1 MHLKRIAADGSV
13 VNTTNVNSEIVVD
26 TNGEA
31 YISQRKAA
39 ELLGVA
45 NTSLQ
50 YYLENVLSRAGNY
63 DTSQGLS
70 SEIFAF
76 SVQYYA
82 LDARNPTDNA
92 KALLKQITAAGVKA
106 YLYHMAGYTMKA
118 EIIEVQPK
126 ETERLGYLDDAT
138 VVIKREL
145 ELHGLFG
152 TPLHLAQIESIKT
165 TESITGVDLS
175 RFLLNAPAQ
184 SGIVNEDIM
193 LEPKEIADRLGFKSA
208 IALNKKLI
216 ELGLQS
222 RINGELVATDEA
234 LGMYSKHAW
243 KNRSKSG
250 YNYKWNLA
258 AIRAKVTL

>member
-1 MHLKRIAADGSV
+1 MTQIEKSNSNMEI
-13 VNTTNVNSEIVVD
+13 TVNSA
-26 TNGEA
+26 NGEA

-76 SVQYYA
+76 PVQYYA
-82 LDARNPTDNA
+82 LDARTVTDKA
-92 KALLKQITAAGVKA
+92 KKLLRQITQAGAKA
-106 YLYHMAGYTMKA
+106 YLYHLAGYTMSAKPA
-118 EIIEVQPK
+118 EETII
-126 ETERLGYLDDAT
+126 TISGYLDYPT
-138 VVIKREL
+138 IVVKREL

-152 TPLHLAQIESIKT
+152 TPLHLAQIESVKT
-165 TESITGVDLS
+165 TEFITGVDLS

-193 LEPKEIADRLGFKSA
+193 LEPKEIADLLGFKSA
-208 IALNKKLI
+208 IALNKRLI

-258 AIRAKVTL
+258 AIRAKLLL